1 MSKIKIKKKDF
12 LPIPEENNTSS
23 KRSSPWDDEDSNK
36 RRLDADK
43 MFGSRDDL
51 ANLNDQKEVDE
62 KQISESINSL
72 SLSDI
77 NITLT
82 TPNSSP
88 TKDDSNSQNYLHLA
102 SLQSQLDLGIRGRK

>member
-77 NITLT
+77 KVVI
-82 TPNSSP
+82 PNSSP
-88 TKDDSNSQNYLHLA
+88 AKDDSNSPNYFSLA
-102 SLQSQLDLGIRGRK
+102 SLQNQLDR